1 MEESF
6 GLYPEK
12 QKMLTGQKTG
22 RDVCISDICTSR
34 SFVKNRS
41 VEEVYFSDYNRAE
54 AILLKGWGR
63 GIVVCGM
70 DVD

>member
-12 QKMLTGQKTG
+12 QKMLTGQKAG

-41 VEEVYFSDYNRAE
+41 VEEVYFSDYKTPVYM
-54 AILLKGWGR
+54 IL
-63 GIVVCGM
+63 
-70 DVD
+70 

>member
-1 MEESF
+1 MEESI

-12 QKMLTGQKTG
+12 QKMLTGQRTG

-41 VEEVYFSDYNRAE
+41 IEKVYFSDYKAYSDYRTYYDFFNKAVE
-54 AILLKGWGR
+54 ILVQ
-63 GIVVCGM
+63 I
-70 DVD
+70 